1 MSDAPTSSNEEDV
14 MVNTIS
20 SKTVR
25 GNVFAV
31 LDFDD
36 PEEELAKAAI
46 ITRIERAFAR
56 GLEPSAAAP
65 ALGWVPGVFDAL
77 FHGVWQD
84 TTLDQLLRTLRA
96 LGTSVSITLSDANG
110 EGTHLRVMTA

>member
-1 MSDAPTSSNEEDV
+1 

-46 ITRIERAFAR
+46 ITRIERALHTR
-56 GLEPSAAAP
+56 
-65 ALGWVPGVFDAL
+65 VFDAL